1 MFISR
6 CHIWPFTLIH
16 KALSVSTAGTRSP
29 LGSCSLT
36 ERAGNKLKMTAKCIY
51 VFYKIQAKGMS
62 NGISLSLIPETLV
75 ATPVPPDKDDNASQS
90 GKRQQPSLNVLK
102 IRLKADKTYD
112 HVSTLPASF
121 QGCPEA

>member
-1 MFISR
+1 
-6 CHIWPFTLIH
+6 
-16 KALSVSTAGTRSP
+16 
-29 LGSCSLT
+29 
-36 ERAGNKLKMTAKCIY
+36 MTAKCIY